1 MVEWLIAGPQNLHD
15 ELCSDDGGIAE
26 RVEEALDRRLRGRH
40 GLRLLARR
48 RRLDGVHLGEGE
60 DLQVVLLAVDVGVE
74 VALPLRDHVAHVAA
88 KAEQAVDLLGGEDG
102 ERLAAFVEDAL
113 VEPEVFEASPEV
125 ETPLG
130 CLGEVLKSGFKM
142 FNRGN
147 AEDG

>member
-1 MVEWLIAGPQNLHD
+1 M
-15 ELCSDDGGIAE
+15 
-26 RVEEALDRRLRGRH
+26 
-40 GLRLLARR
+40 
-48 RRLDGVHLGEGE
+48 
-60 DLQVVLLAVDVGVE
+60 LLAVDVGVE

-142 FNRGN
+142 FNREN